1 MKNIV
6 RVLVCAALA
15 VGLVAGPGIAQGSAA
30 THAQKAAKA
39 KRLRAA
45 KRLLKGAAANA
56 FIMRQTAKDL
66 NVTVK
71 QLRQELKGTTLAAVI
86 VNHGQTAADVEA
98 KIVAA
103 FKAKLDPLV
112 TAQKLKQ
119 AREDALVSRFQK
131 HVDKVLNHQFAKA
144 PSAKAPGARAAR
156 IAVGLV
162 LRKAAADYLALTV
175 AQLRQQLPGH
185 SLADLANAQSAQGKS
200 AQGLEDAMVAAVQAK
215 LAKAVS
221 NQRLSQAK
229 ADKILANVQNHVG
242 DVVNKVHPA

>member
-1 MKNIV
+1 MKNTV
-6 RVLVCAALA
+6 RLLACAALA
-15 VGLVAGPGIAQGSAA
+15 IGLVAGAGVAQAAPGGHAA
-30 THAQKAAKA
+30 KAAKV
-39 KRLRAA
+39 KRAAAA
-45 KRLLKGAAANA
+45 KRVVTRASANA
-56 FIMRQTAKDL
+56 FIVRQTAKAL
-66 NVTVK
+66 NIPVK

-86 VNHGQTAADVEA
+86 VGHGQTVADVEA
-98 KIVAA
+98 TIVGTV
-103 FKAKLDPLV
+103 KGKLDALV
-112 TAQKLKQ
+112 NAKKLKQ

-131 HVDKVLNHQFAKA
+131 HVDRVMNHQFG
-144 PSAKAPGARAAR
+144 KAPGARAAR

-162 LRKAAADYLALTV
+162 LRKAAADYLGLTV

-221 NQRLSQAK
+221 NHRLSQAR
-229 ADKILANVQNHVG
+229 ADKILANVQSHVG